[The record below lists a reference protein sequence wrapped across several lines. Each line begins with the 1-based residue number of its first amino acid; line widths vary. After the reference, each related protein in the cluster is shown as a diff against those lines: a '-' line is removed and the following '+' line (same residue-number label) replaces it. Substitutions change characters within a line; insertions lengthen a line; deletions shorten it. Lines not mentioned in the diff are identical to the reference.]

1 MIQSKNKNKS
11 LMGVFNKLYKSGYLK
26 NSDNFLDRYKEFNK
40 AWKKQRSLEI
50 LINPTI
56 EDIIFRTGVS
66 NNTIN
71 PKYTNEK
78 LRGTYILIG
87 SINLNLYSRNK
98 YLKQYSSKSYSC
110 LFRNDVSIDDFVNFT
125 TSIGFIKKISELI
138 NDHSLNLLNS
148 NRPIDSSIT
157 DYFHLLITKEDSSM
171 LQRFY
176 CALREDR
183 LYLDTEVNSLSCEEA
198 TIIKEKLINAKGLWL
213 NSEELNSWYSRKYL
227 SPAQILDEE
236 FEHLYN
242 DIEGNIN
249 QYTRKSVIRNEY
261 GRRNILERLNNN
273 LIKKQIVGDNL
284 TEAIQNST
292 LSKDK
297 RKYIASS
304 FSANDFIG
312 IPKELRMVLLSDFIL
327 DFKYYGSNF
336 SDTLV
341 KDFDDFYLKSA
352 YSLFSQNNEYTINII
367 RILNFEKNLYMST
380 DTYEDLKN
388 LCKIFNLEFNNIIG
402 SSVNIKVLNSSEFN
416 NIEDKL
422 ISITPGMIEV

>member
-198 TIIKEKLINAKGLWL
+198 TIIKEKLINPKGLRL

-312 IPKELRMVLLSDFIL
+312 IPKELRMFLLSDFIL

>member
-312 IPKELRMVLLSDFIL
+312 IPKELRMFLLSDFIL

-367 RILNFEKNLYMST
+367 RIFNFEKNLYMST

>member
-227 SPAQILDEE
+227 SPAQISDEE

-312 IPKELRMVLLSDFIL
+312 IPKELRMFLLSDFIL

>member
-213 NSEELNSWYSRKYL
+213 NSKELNSWYSRKYL

-312 IPKELRMVLLSDFIL
+312 IPKELRMFLLSDFIL

>member
-1 MIQSKNKNKS
+1 MIQSKSKTKS

-157 DYFHLLITKEDSSM
+157 DYFYLLITKEDSSM

-198 TIIKEKLINAKGLWL
+198 TIIREKLINAKGLWL
-213 NSEELNSWYSRKYL
+213 NSEKLNSWYSRKYL
-227 SPAQILDEE
+227 TPAQILDEE
-236 FEHLYN
+236 FENLYT
-242 DIEGNIN
+242 DIKENIN
-249 QYTRKSVIRNEY
+249 QYTRKSVVRNEY
-261 GRRNILERLNNN
+261 SGRNTLERFNSK

-292 LSKDK
+292 FSKDK

-312 IPKELRMVLLSDFIL
+312 IPKELRMFLLSDFIL

-352 YSLFSQNNEYTINII
+352 YSLFSQSTEYTINII
-367 RILNFEKNLYMST
+367 RIRNFEKNLYMNA

-388 LCKIFNLEFNNIIG
+388 LCKIFNLEFNNVIG

-416 NIEDKL
+416 NIEYKL
-422 ISITPGMIEV
+422 ISITPGMIEE

>member
-261 GRRNILERLNNN
+261 GRRNILEGLNNN

-312 IPKELRMVLLSDFIL
+312 IPKELRMFLLSDFIL

-341 KDFDDFYLKSA
+341 KDFDDFYLKSS

>member
-40 AWKKQRSLEI
+40 AWKKQLSLEI

-312 IPKELRMVLLSDFIL
+312 IPKELRMFLLSDFIL

>member
-1 MIQSKNKNKS
+1 MIQSKNKNKL
-11 LMGVFNKLYKSGYLK
+11 LMEVFNKLYKSGYLK

-198 TIIKEKLINAKGLWL
+198 TIIREKLINAKGLWL

-227 SPAQILDEE
+227 TPAQILDEE
-236 FEHLYN
+236 LNNLYA
-242 DIEGNIN
+242 DIEGYIN
-249 QYTRKSVIRNEY
+249 QYTSKSVVSNAYVGRNT
-261 GRRNILERLNNN
+261 LERLNSK
-273 LIKKQIVGDNL
+273 LIKKQIIGDNL
-284 TEAIQNST
+284 IKAIKNST
-292 LSKDK
+292 FSKEK

-312 IPKELRMVLLSDFIL
+312 IPKELRMFLLADFIL

-336 SDTLV
+336 SDTLI

-352 YSLFSQNNEYTINII
+352 YSLFSQSTEYTINII
-367 RILNFEKNLYMST
+367 RIRNFEKNLYMNA

-402 SSVNIKVLNSSEFN
+402 PNVNIKVLNSSEFN

-422 ISITPGMIEV
+422 ISITPGMIEA

>member
-125 TSIGFIKKISELI
+125 TSIGFTKKISELI

-312 IPKELRMVLLSDFIL
+312 IPKELRMFLLSDFIL

>member
-312 IPKELRMVLLSDFIL
+312 IPKELRMFLLSDFIL

>member
-297 RKYIASS
+297 RKYIASN

-312 IPKELRMVLLSDFIL
+312 IPKELRMFLLSDFIL